1 MHALKSNVD
10 YWKLTSAGSN
20 HSLTD
25 CEHFL
30 DMMSSTTRW
39 RGEEIPDKIGSIK
52 LPRAVTLL
60 PQKEHLV
67 WGKLSSK
74 APMSPGSTIIV
85 EPYTSKSRPRDVLVG
100 RVITPM
106 WGDRWVPL
114 KITNLSSSPTVLKR
128 NSLIAEASPCIAVE
142 DFNLPQGSCR
152 VETET
157 TEQVRESAPTVANLK
172 TRLSKLGLNDLDIDS
187 NHSSIQSK
195 AKLVKL
201 VEQYEDIF
209 SRHSL
214 DCGEAKGFVHRIH
227 LTDSRPFRMPY
238 RRVPPAHYQQLRQ
251 VLTDME
257 EKGII
262 RKSLSEYAS
271 PLDMVWKKDG
281 GLRICTDFRWL
292 NAQTMKDAHPLPHQA
307 DCLAA
312 LGGNAFFSTMDLT
325 SGFYNIPMCEED
337 KKYTAFTT
345 PVGLYEYNRMPQG
358 LCNSPASFMRMM
370 LNIFEELNFTSLLC
384 YLDDLLVVAPT
395 EEVALDRLQVVF
407 QKLRDYNLK
416 LSPKNA
422 T

>member
-1 MHALKSNVD
+1 MYDLMMTVNGVKCIVPVLVVPGQRDELIIGSNVLKYLMHALKSNVD

-30 DMMSSTTRW
+30 DMMSCTTRW

-60 PQKEHLV
+60 PQREHLV

-74 APMSPGSTIIV
+74 APISPGSTIIV
-85 EPYTSKSRPRDVLVG
+85 EPCTSKSRPRDVLVG

-142 DFNLPQGSCR
+142 DFSLQQGSCR

-157 TEQVRESAPTVANLK
+157 IEQVHESAPTVANLK

-187 NHSSIQSK
+187 SHSSIQSK
-195 AKLVKL
+195 VKLVEL

-209 SRHSL
+209 SRNSL

-238 RRVPPAHYQQLRQ
+238 RRVP
-251 VLTDME
+251 
-257 EKGII
+257 
-262 RKSLSEYAS
+262 KSLSEYAS
-271 PLDMVWKKDG
+271 PLVRVWKKDG

-292 NAQTMKDAHPLPHQA
+292 NARTLKDAHPLPHQA

-312 LGGNAFFSTMDLT
+312 LGGNAFFSAMDLT
-325 SGFYNIPMCEED
+325 SGFYNIPMCEEN

-345 PVGLYEYNRMPQG
+345 PVGLYEYNRMPQE
-358 LCNSPASFMRMM
+358 LCNSPASLTRMM
-370 LNIFEELNFTSLLC
+370 LNIFGELNFTSLLC
-384 YLDDLLVVAPT
+384 YLDDLLYI
-395 EEVALDRLQVVF
+395 RS
-407 QKLRDYNLK
+407 Y
-416 LSPKNA
+416 
-422 T
+422 